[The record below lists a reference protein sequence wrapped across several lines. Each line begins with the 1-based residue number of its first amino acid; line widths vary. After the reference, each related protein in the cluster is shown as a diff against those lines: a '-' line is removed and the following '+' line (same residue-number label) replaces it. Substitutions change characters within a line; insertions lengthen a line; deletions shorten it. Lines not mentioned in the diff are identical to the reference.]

1 MKWIKTYEELKPE
14 TYASAADK
22 LSKMG
27 HKKRPEELIN
37 WSNQVKA
44 RNIIQSIKTIG
55 EFEIE
60 LGEGN
65 YGSVSYN
72 KNKKIGRYYIY
83 LGLDKDDLEHNTE
96 DNKETGKAW
105 IPLDIALVPIDDN
118 SKTILD
124 NLNGIYYNDKM
135 YVYFVS
141 RIWLNLSKGYN
152 EVTDAE
158 LHNFGIKKP
167 INVEDLK
174 GDIYPTGAIEIDTTH
189 DVEFNLKDRYNANK
203 FKKALCDI
211 FSGVIDYRSTHDNP
225 GGLRDEVF
233 DVLSDDYRLDIG
245 QLFRFADSL
254 NNIRVNQLYK
264 D

>member
-14 TYASAADK
+14 TYTSAADK

-65 YGSVSYN
+65 YGSIHYDQS
-72 KNKKIGRYYIY
+72 KKIGKYYIF
-83 LGLDKDDLEHNTE
+83 LALDKEALEYNIE
-96 DNKETGKAW
+96 DNDYGKAW
-105 IPLDIALVPIDDN
+105 IPLDIALVPIDDS
-118 SKTILD
+118 SKSILGSF
-124 NLNGIYYNDKM
+124 NGVYYNTRM
-135 YVYFVS
+135 GICYVS
-141 RIWLNLSKGYN
+141 RLWLNLSKGYN

-174 GDIYPTGAIEIDTTH
+174 GDIYPTGLIEIDMTH

-203 FKKALCDI
+203 FKKALYDI
-211 FSGVIDYRSTHDNP
+211 FSGKIDYRSTVDNP

-233 DVLSDDYRLDIG
+233 DVLSDDHGLDIG
-245 QLFRFADSL
+245 QLFRFTESL
-254 NNIRVNQLYK
+254 RKIKVNQLYK